1 VPLEPGKSILKTIFT
16 ETRFFLSL
24 TRRAF
29 LLSEEISK
37 ALVTLDEQRAEIKAL
52 KEEVRV
58 LRIQNELQAARLEG
72 IAIRAAAEATGELS
86 RRLGYLE
93 GRASRD

>member
-1 VPLEPGKSILKTIFT
+1 MPLEPGKSILKTIFT

>member
-1 VPLEPGKSILKTIFT
+1 VPLEPGKSFLRTIFT

-52 KEEVRV
+52 KEEVRA